1 MRILSASFAV
11 AALVLLPLA
20 GSAMPPAPAARP
32 SGASVIQD
40 QGQGQPQGW
49 WEREGRPDELRER
62 YWRLPPRER
71 ARYNQLEMQIRQLQE
86 QIDQAHR
93 EQYRILRWGGN

>member
-1 MRILSASFAV
+1 MRILSTSFAV
-11 AALVLLPLA
+11 AALSLLPLA
-20 GSAMPPAPAARP
+20 GSAMPPAPAAAP
-32 SGASVIQD
+32 SGAYVIQA
-40 QGQGQPQGW
+40 QGQPQGW
-49 WEREGRPDELRER
+49 WEREGRPDELRQR

-71 ARYNQLEMQIRQLQE
+71 ARYDRLEMQIRQLQD